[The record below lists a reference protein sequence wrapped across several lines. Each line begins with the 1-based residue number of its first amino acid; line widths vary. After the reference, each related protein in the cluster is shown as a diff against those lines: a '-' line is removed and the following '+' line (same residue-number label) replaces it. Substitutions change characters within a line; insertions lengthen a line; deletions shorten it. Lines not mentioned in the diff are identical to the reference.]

1 MNTIEINKSI
11 MELNFRKE
19 KLNNEV
25 SDIQAQINFL
35 ASLRESQRMTDDEQS
50 GQTLFNQMF
59 GDLWLMR
66 IAFTVLV
73 VILGANL
80 MIDLL
85 DSSMVKLIQ
94 ERNESIQ
101 RSIDSMWLLLVT
113 SKLSL

>member
-1 MNTIEINKSI
+1 

-59 GDLWLMR
+59 GDL
-66 IAFTVLV
+66 
-73 VILGANL
+73 
-80 MIDLL
+80 
-85 DSSMVKLIQ
+85 
-94 ERNESIQ
+94 
-101 RSIDSMWLLLVT
+101 
-113 SKLSL
+113 